1 MPGPTKQEQEP
12 ASGEVVDIAP
22 GVLRSQLPIQMP
34 GLGHVN
40 MYILEDEHGAAVV
53 DPGLPTPASWRAIQ
67 DRLQKAG
74 IPLKRVHTVVVT
86 HSHPDHFGGARRL
99 SKETGADIVTHE
111 AFRNWFVPD
120 TEEHDSET
128 PPQPSGP
135 PWTRPTPWGG
145 EPPRPPLKRRIIFRL
160 GRSRMAPPTPTRKV
174 RDGET
179 VSLAGRDWVAVHTP
193 GHTPDHLCLFDAEA
207 GLFLSGDHVLP
218 TITPHIGGITP
229 LDDPL
234 ASFFASLDRVAAL
247 EGVGTVLPA
256 HGHPFDDLAGRVAAI
271 RRHHEE
277 RLDVLRAAAMA
288 AGPSTVDVLSKSLF
302 KPRSWGPMADSE
314 TFAHLEHLRIAGEA
328 ECWEEGGRLVYRV
341 AG

>member
-1 MPGPTKQEQEP
+1 MPGPSKQEQES
-12 ASGEVVDIAP
+12 ASDEVIAVGP

-40 MYILEDEHGAAVV
+40 MYILEDARGAAVV

-86 HSHPDHFGGARRL
+86 HSHPDHYGGARRL
-99 SKETGADIVTHE
+99 AKETGADVVTHQ
-111 AFRNWFVPD
+111 AFRNWFVPAGD
-120 TEEHDSET
+120 EHDAED
-128 PPQPSGP
+128 PPQPAGP
-135 PWTRPTPWGG
+135 PWSRPTPWGG
-145 EPPRPPLKRRIIFRL
+145 EHPRPPLKRRIVFRL

-174 RDGET
+174 RDGDT
-179 VSLAGRDWVAVHTP
+179 ISLAGRDWVAVHTP
-193 GHTPDHLCLFDAEA
+193 GHTPDHLCLFDAEE

-234 ASFFASLDRVAAL
+234 ASFFDSLERVGAI
-247 EGVGTVLPA
+247 EGVSSVLPA
-256 HGHPFDDLAGRVAAI
+256 HGHPFADLAARVKAI
-271 RRHHEE
+271 RHHHEE
-277 RLDVLRAAAMA
+277 RLDTLRAAAVA
-288 AGPSTVDVLSKSLF
+288 AGPSPVSVLSQSLF

-314 TFAHLEHLRIAGEA
+314 TYAHLEHLRIAGEA
-328 ECWEEGGRLVYRV
+328 ECWEEDGRLIYRV